1 MIQTVCALGAYK
13 VSIIGTE
20 AIVTDAS
27 FRDICASNGCGVY
40 GKCWMCPPD
49 IGEIHELMAV
59 IPTYRYALVY
69 QTVYPLEDSF
79 DIEGMQRSKREFTK
93 LVQKV
98 KTAFPDPDLLHLG
111 AGGCGVCQVCSKR
124 ENQPCRFPDQ
134 AVAPLEGYGINV
146 SRLASAAEMK
156 YINGQNTVTY
166 FGAMLFGRPGRNS
179 VESE

>member
-1 MIQTVCALGAYK
+1 MEEQIEQMIQTVCSLGALK
-13 VSIIGTE
+13 ANVIPTGE
-20 AIVTDAS
+20 IVTDAS

-69 QTVYPLEDSF
+69 QTVSPLEDSF
-79 DIEGMQRSKREFTK
+79 DIEGMQAAKKEFGK

-98 KTAFPDPDLLHLG
+98 RAAFPDPGMLHLG
-111 AGGCGVCQVCSKR
+111 AGGCGVCAVCAKR
-124 ENQPCRFPDQ
+124 ENKPCRFPDR

-146 SRLASAAEMK
+146 SRLAASAGMK
-156 YINGQNTVTY
+156 YVNGQNTVTY
-166 FGAMLFGRPGRNS
+166 FGAVFFGKP
-179 VESE
+179 